1 MASTP
6 SSSLAA
12 SSCSTTV
19 SALPASASDLKS
31 RLESF
36 LTLTGFFAAR
46 VSVAGDAGVLIVA
59 GVGGGLGA
67 AGVSGAAG
75 VLGAAGGLSAEGVS
89 GAAGGLGATGGLGA
103 RGALGVVATVARTIE
118 VDATIANTTTPAAMN
133 GRRCFGANDRSKPR
147 SLSNLS
153 MRGVRLLALAI
164 ATPVSGQC
172 DRDANASRISA

>member
-59 GVGGGLGA
+59 GVAGGLGA
-67 AGVSGAAG
+67 AGVSDAAG
-75 VLGAAGGLSAEGVS
+75 VLGAAGGL
-89 GAAGGLGATGGLGA
+89 GAT
-103 RGALGVVATVARTIE
+103 GALGVVATVARTIE

>member
-59 GVGGGLGA
+59 GVAGGLGA

-75 VLGAAGGLSAEGVS
+75 AL
-89 GAAGGLGATGGLGA
+89 GAAGGLGAA
-103 RGALGVVATVARTIE
+103 GALGVVASVARTIVARTIE